1 MSEETTD
8 VDEVAAAAAM
18 EDIAIEESMSRDYI
32 DYSMSVIVGRAL
44 PDVRDGLKPVHRRCL
59 YAMHMLNNTWN
70 SKHLKSARIVG
81 DVIGKYH
88 PHGDSA
94 VYETIVR
101 MAQPFSLRV
110 PLVDGHG
117 NFGSIDGDGAAAMR
131 YTEVRMQRVTE
142 ELLGD
147 LEKDTVDMAPNFD
160 ETLEEPTVLPAKLP
174 NLLLNGSSG
183 IAVGMATNI
192 PPHNLGELCD
202 GIDYYVQH
210 REDCTIDDLMQ
221 FVKGPDFPTGAQIC
235 GRNGINAMYRL
246 GRGQLT
252 VRGKAEVRREKNGRE
267 SIVITEIPYGVNK
280 REMIEHM
287 AQLVKDKVITGISD
301 IRDLSGGH
309 TKDAKGNVK
318 KDAKNDEVRIEI
330 DLKRDAVGEIVLNFL
345 YKHTQLQ
352 TTFGAIML
360 AIDGGRPK
368 ILNLKDFFRC
378 YVDHRFDVITRRT
391 RFELRKAQARKH
403 IVEGLL
409 LAIDNLDEVV
419 SIIRSSKTRDEAKA
433 RLQERFAFTDLQVN
447 AILEMRLYQLVG
459 LERDKL
465 AEELQ
470 KLLETIAELESILAD
485 PEKVYAI
492 IRADLADIKAR
503 YCAKEDSR
511 RRTELVA
518 DENEVSMKDLVPD
531 APCVIT
537 LSNRGY
543 VKRVPLT
550 EYREQKRGGHGVR
563 GAQVKEEDFIR
574 LVFVAQTHDSL
585 MFFTNTGR
593 LFLKD
598 AYQIPEAPRTSF
610 GRPLINLLNLQDGE
624 QVLELLPIRSFEG
637 DVDVFFATVKGT
649 VKKTL
654 LGEFKNVN
662 KAGIRAINIDEGD
675 ALEDVRLVKPDDDVI
690 MLTKNGRAM
699 RFASSDVRRMGRT
712 ATGVRGIRLLDGD
725 RVVSLDAVDD
735 SKTLFIATANGYG
748 KRCEFKDFTRHGRG
762 GQGMIGI
769 KGADR
774 NGAVVAAHAVSD
786 DESVISITSDQQMVR
801 SAVSDFSVQ
810 GRMAQGVK
818 LVRLSEGATLV
829 SVSVCEGEEEEAG
842 ADAPA
847 AEGAPAEAPAS
858 VPPADAE
865 AGTPGAGAPA
875 VEGGEGSP
883 GPEAEA

>member
-1 MSEETTD
+1 MAEEEIQNLESVAGTLED
-8 VDEVAAAAAM
+8 VNIEDE
-18 EDIAIEESMSRDYI
+18 MSRDYI

-59 YAMHMLNNTWN
+59 YSMHKLGIPF
-70 SKHLKSARIVG
+70 SAKHVKSARVVG

-117 NFGSIDGDGAAAMR
+117 NFGSIDGDKAAAMR
-131 YTEVRMQRVTE
+131 YTEVRMQKVTE
-142 ELLGD
+142 EMLGD
-147 LEKDTVDMAPNFD
+147 LEKDTVDMVPNFD
-160 ETLEEPTVLPAKLP
+160 ETLEEPSVLPAKLP

-202 GIDYYVQH
+202 GITYYVDH
-210 REDCTIDDLMQ
+210 RDDCTVDDLMQ

-235 GRNGINAMYRL
+235 GFNGIANMYKN
-246 GRGQLT
+246 GRGQLR
-252 VRGKAEVRREKNGRE
+252 VRGKAEVEVQKNGRE
-267 SIVITEIPYGVNK
+267 RIVITEIPYAVNK
-280 REMIEHM
+280 REMLVHM
-287 AQLVKDKVITGISD
+287 AELVKDKVLEGISD
-301 IRDLSGGH
+301 IRDES
-309 TKDAKGNVK
+309 KD
-318 KDAKNDEVRIEI
+318 DVRIIVE
-330 DLKRDAVGEIVLNFL
+330 LKRDAIGEIVLNHL
-345 YKHTQLQ
+345 YKHTELQ

-391 RFELRKAQARKH
+391 RFELKKAQARRH
-403 IVEGLL
+403 ILDGLL
-409 LAIDNLDEVV
+409 LAIANLDDVV
-419 SIIRSSKTRDEAKA
+419 SIIRSSVNREEARS
-433 RLQERFAFTDLQVN
+433 RLQEKYGFSDLQVN
-447 AILEMRLYQLVG
+447 AILEMRLYQLTG

-465 AEELQ
+465 EAEMAELL
-470 KLLETIAELESILAD
+470 KTIAELEAILAD
-485 PEKVYAI
+485 PERIYSI
-492 IRADLADIKAR
+492 IKDDLAMLREKFASKAD
-503 YCAKEDSR
+503 AQ
-511 RRTELVA
+511 RRTEIVA
-518 DENEVSMKDLVPD
+518 DENEVSLKDLVPD

-543 VKRVPLT
+543 IKRVPLT
-550 EYREQKRGGHGVR
+550 EYREQRRGGHGVK

-593 LFLKD
+593 LFVKD
-598 AYQIPEAPRTSF
+598 AYQIQEAPRTSF
-610 GRPLINLLNLQDGE
+610 GRPLINLLNLQEGE

-637 DVDVFFATVKGT
+637 DVDVFFATRNGT

-654 LGEFKNVN
+654 LGDFKNVN
-662 KAGIRAINIDEGD
+662 KSGIRAINIDEGD
-675 ALEDVRLVKPDDDVI
+675 ELVEVRLVKPNDDVI
-690 MLTKNGRAM
+690 MLTKDGRAM
-699 RFASSDVRRMGRT
+699 RFAASDVRRMGRT
-712 ATGVRGIRLLDGD
+712 ATGVRGIRLREGD
-725 RVVSLDAVDD
+725 HVVSLDAVNDE
-735 SKTLFIATANGYG
+735 KTLFIATANGYG
-748 KRCEFKDFTRHGRG
+748 KRCEFADFTRHQRG

-786 DESVISITSDQQMVR
+786 DENVISITSDQQMVR

-829 SVSVCEGEEEEAG
+829 SVSVCEGEETEEAQ
-842 ADAPA
+842 
-847 AEGAPAEAPAS
+847 
-858 VPPADAE
+858 
-865 AGTPGAGAPA
+865 
-875 VEGGEGSP
+875 
-883 GPEAEA
+883 

>member
-1 MSEETTD
+1 MSEENENREDTAVSED
-8 VDEVAAAAAM
+8 VAAAAAL
-18 EDIAIEESMSRDYI
+18 EDINIEESMSRDYI

-44 PDVRDGLKPVHRRCL
+44 PDARDGMKPVHRRCL
-59 YAMHMLNNTWN
+59 FAMHELGTTY
-70 SKHLKSARIVG
+70 SVKHVKSARVVG
-81 DVIGKYH
+81 EVIGKYH
-88 PHGDSA
+88 PHGDSS
-94 VYETIVR
+94 VYDTIVR

-131 YTEVRMQRVTE
+131 YTEVRMQKVAD

-147 LEKDTVDMAPNFD
+147 LEKDTVDMMPNFD
-160 ETLEEPTVLPAKLP
+160 ETLQEPTVLPAKLP
-174 NLLLNGSSG
+174 NLFLNGSSG

-202 GIDYYVQH
+202 GLDYYVQH
-210 REDCTIDDLMQ
+210 RDTCTVEELMQ

-235 GRNGINAMYRL
+235 GYNGIAAMYKL
-246 GRGQLT
+246 GRGQLC
-252 VRGKAEVRREKNGRE
+252 VRGKAEVVEEKGGR
-267 SIVITEIPYGVNK
+267 SKIIIHEIPYGVNK

-287 AQLVKDKVITGISD
+287 AALVKDKVIEGVSD

-309 TKDAKGNVK
+309 TKDSKGKVK
-318 KDAKNDEVRIEI
+318 KDTKKDEICIVV
-330 DLKRDAVGEIVLNFL
+330 DLKRDAVGEIVLNHL

-360 AIDGGRPK
+360 AIVGGRPK
-368 ILNLKDFFRC
+368 ILNLKEYFAC

-391 RFELRKAQARKH
+391 RFELKKAQARKH
-403 IVEGLL
+403 IVDGLL

-419 SIIRSSKTRDEAKA
+419 SIIRSSKTREEAKT
-433 RLQERFAFTDLQVN
+433 RLQERFGFTDLQVN

-459 LERDKL
+459 LAREAL
-465 AEELQ
+465 QEELAR
-470 KLLETIAELESILAD
+470 LVATIAELEAILAD

-492 IRADLADIKAR
+492 IRDDLAELKAK
-503 YCAKEDSR
+503 YCTKEDSK
-511 RRTELVA
+511 RRTEIVA
-518 DENEVSMKDLVPD
+518 DENEVSMKDLIPD

-610 GRPLINLLNLQDGE
+610 GRPLINLLNLQEGE
-624 QVLELLPIRSFEG
+624 QVLNLLPIRSFEG
-637 DVDVFFATVKGT
+637 DIDVFFATVNGT

-654 LGEFKNVN
+654 LGDFKNVN
-662 KAGIRAINIDEGD
+662 KAGIRAINIEEGD
-675 ALEDVRLVKPDDDVI
+675 SLVDVRLVKPDDDVI

-699 RFASSDVRRMGRT
+699 RFAATDVRRMGRT
-712 ATGVRGIRLLDGD
+712 ATGVRGVRLLDGD

-735 SKTLFIATANGYG
+735 AKTLFIATANGYG

-829 SVSVCEGEEEEAG
+829 SVSVCEGEEEAEK
-842 ADAPA
+842 APVSDGVDQPA
-847 AEGAPAEAPAS
+847 APAEGVAEPSAENTEAPAPS
-858 VPPADAE
+858 EGDAE
-865 AGTPGAGAPA
+865 PK
-875 VEGGEGSP
+875 E
-883 GPEAEA
+883 

>member
-1 MSEETTD
+1 MAEEEVQNLESIAGTLED
-8 VDEVAAAAAM
+8 VNIEDE
-18 EDIAIEESMSRDYI
+18 MSRDYI

-59 YAMHMLNNTWN
+59 YSMHKLGIPF
-70 SKHLKSARIVG
+70 SAKHVKSARVVG

-117 NFGSIDGDGAAAMR
+117 NFGSIDGDKAAAMR
-131 YTEVRMQRVTE
+131 YTEVRMQKVTE
-142 ELLGD
+142 EMLGD
-147 LEKDTVDMAPNFD
+147 LEKDTVDMVPNFD
-160 ETLEEPTVLPAKLP
+160 ETLEEPSVLPAKLP

-202 GIDYYVQH
+202 GITYYVDH
-210 REDCTIDDLMQ
+210 REDCTVEDLMR

-235 GRNGINAMYRL
+235 GFNGIANMYKN
-246 GRGQLT
+246 GRGQLR
-252 VRGKAEVRREKNGRE
+252 VRGKAEVEVQKNGRE
-267 SIVITEIPYGVNK
+267 RIVITEIPYAVNK
-280 REMIEHM
+280 REMLVHM
-287 AQLVKDKVITGISD
+287 AELVKDKVLEGISD
-301 IRDLSGGH
+301 IRDES
-309 TKDAKGNVK
+309 KD
-318 KDAKNDEVRIEI
+318 DVRIIVE
-330 DLKRDAVGEIVLNFL
+330 LKRDAIGEIVLNHL
-345 YKHTQLQ
+345 YKHTELQ

-391 RFELRKAQARKH
+391 RFELKKAQARRH
-403 IVEGLL
+403 ILEGLL
-409 LAIDNLDEVV
+409 LAIANLDDVV
-419 SIIRSSKTRDEAKA
+419 SIIRSSANREDARS
-433 RLQERFAFTDLQVN
+433 RLQEKYGFSDLQVN
-447 AILEMRLYQLVG
+447 AILEMRLYQLTG

-465 AEELQ
+465 EAEM
-470 KLLETIAELESILAD
+470 AELLKTISELEAILAD
-485 PEKVYAI
+485 PEKIYAI
-492 IRADLADIKAR
+492 IKGDLAMLREKFASKTDAQ
-503 YCAKEDSR
+503 
-511 RRTELVA
+511 RRTEIVA
-518 DENEVSMKDLVPD
+518 DENEVSLKDLVPD

-543 VKRVPLT
+543 IKRVPLT
-550 EYREQKRGGHGVR
+550 EYREQRRGGHGVK

-593 LFLKD
+593 LFVKD
-598 AYQIPEAPRTSF
+598 AYQIQEAPRTSF

-637 DVDVFFATVKGT
+637 DIDVFFATRNGT

-654 LGEFKNVN
+654 LGDFKNVN
-662 KAGIRAINIDEGD
+662 KSGIRAINIDEGD
-675 ALEDVRLVKPDDDVI
+675 ELVEVRLVKPNDDVI
-690 MLTKNGRAM
+690 MLTKDGRAM
-699 RFASSDVRRMGRT
+699 RFAASDVRRMGRT
-712 ATGVRGIRLLDGD
+712 ATGVRGIRLREGD
-725 RVVSLDAVDD
+725 HVVSLDAVNDE
-735 SKTLFIATANGYG
+735 KTLFIATANGYG
-748 KRCEFKDFTRHGRG
+748 KRCEFADFTRHQRG

-801 SAVSDFSVQ
+801 SAVSEFRVQ
-810 GRMAQGVK
+810 SRAAQGVK
-818 LVRLSEGATLV
+818 LVRLSDGATLV
-829 SVSVCEGEEEEAG
+829 SVSVCEGEATEEAQ
-842 ADAPA
+842 
-847 AEGAPAEAPAS
+847 
-858 VPPADAE
+858 
-865 AGTPGAGAPA
+865 
-875 VEGGEGSP
+875 
-883 GPEAEA
+883 

>member
-1 MSEETTD
+1 MSED
-8 VDEVAAAAAM
+8 VNEATQEPVNAGFL
-18 EDIAIEESMSRDYI
+18 EDVNIEEEMSRDYI

-59 YAMHMLNNTWN
+59 YAMHELRNTWN
-70 SKHLKSARIVG
+70 SKHVKSARVVG
-81 DVIGKYH
+81 EVIGKYH
-88 PHGDSA
+88 PHGDSS
-94 VYETIVR
+94 VYDTIVR

-147 LEKDTVDMAPNFD
+147 LEKDTVDMVPNYD

-210 REDCTIDDLMQ
+210 REECTIDELMQ
-221 FVKGPDFPTGAQIC
+221 FVKGPDFPTGAQVC
-235 GRNGINAMYRL
+235 GYNGINAMYKL
-246 GRGQLT
+246 GRGQMT
-252 VRGKAEVRREKNGRE
+252 VRGKADVVVEKNGRE
-267 SIVITEIPYGVNK
+267 RIIITEIPYTVNK
-280 REMIEHM
+280 TEMIKHM
-287 AQLVKDKVITGISD
+287 ANLVKDKVIAGISD
-301 IRDLSGGH
+301 IRDES
-309 TKDAKGNVK
+309 KDDIRIVV
-318 KDAKNDEVRIEI
+318 EV
-330 DLKRDAVGEIVLNFL
+330 KRDAMAEVVLNHL

-360 AIDGGRPK
+360 AIVGGRPK
-368 ILNLKDFFRC
+368 ILNLKEFFKC

-391 RFELRKAQARKH
+391 RYELRKAEARKH
-403 IVEGLL
+403 IIDGLL

-419 SIIRSSKTRDEAKA
+419 AIIRGSKTRDEAKVK
-433 RLQERFAFTDLQVN
+433 LQERFAFTDSQVN
-447 AILEMRLYQLVG
+447 AILEMRLYQLTG
-459 LERDKL
+459 LERDRL
-465 AEELQ
+465 TDELN
-470 KLLETIAELESILAD
+470 KLLAAIAEFRAILAD

-492 IRADLADIKAR
+492 IREDLADLKSR
-503 YCAKEDSR
+503 YCSKENAA
-511 RRTELVA
+511 RRTEIVA
-518 DENEVSMKDLVPD
+518 DVNEVSIKDLIPD
-531 APCVIT
+531 EPCVIT

-543 VKRVPLT
+543 IKRVALT

-574 LVFVAQTHDSL
+574 LVFVAETHDSL

-593 LFLKD
+593 LFLKG
-598 AYQIPEAPRTSF
+598 AYEIPEAQKTSF
-610 GRPLINLLNLQDGE
+610 GRPLINLLNLQEGE
-624 QVLELLPIRSFEG
+624 QVLQLLPIRSFDG
-637 DVDVFFATVKGT
+637 DVDVFFATKNGT

-654 LGEFKNVN
+654 LADFQNVN
-662 KAGIRAINIDEGD
+662 KSGIRAINIDEGD
-675 ALEDVRLVKPDDDVI
+675 ELQDVRLVKPDDDVI

-699 RFASSDVRRMGRT
+699 RFAATDVRRMGRT

-725 RVVSLDAVDD
+725 RVVSFDVVDD

-786 DESVISITSDQQMVR
+786 DESVISISSDQQMVR
-801 SAVSDFSVQ
+801 SPVAQFSVQ

-818 LVRLSEGATLV
+818 LVRLSEGAQLV
-829 SVSVCEGEEEEAG
+829 SVSVCEGAEEG
-842 ADAPA
+842 NVA
-847 AEGAPAEAPAS
+847 AEAAPETEAAPEAPQQ
-858 VPPADAE
+858 
-865 AGTPGAGAPA
+865 
-875 VEGGEGSP
+875 
-883 GPEAEA
+883 

>member
-1 MSEETTD
+1 MAEEEIQNLESVAGTLED
-8 VDEVAAAAAM
+8 VNIEDE
-18 EDIAIEESMSRDYI
+18 MSRDYI

-59 YAMHMLNNTWN
+59 YSMHKLGIPF
-70 SKHLKSARIVG
+70 SAKHVKSARVVG

-117 NFGSIDGDGAAAMR
+117 NFGSIDGDKAAAMR
-131 YTEVRMQRVTE
+131 YTEVRMQKVTE
-142 ELLGD
+142 EMLGD
-147 LEKDTVDMAPNFD
+147 LEKDTVDMVPNFD
-160 ETLEEPTVLPAKLP
+160 ETLEEPSVLPAKLP

-202 GIDYYVQH
+202 GITYYVDH
-210 REDCTIDDLMQ
+210 RDDCTVDDLMQ

-235 GRNGINAMYRL
+235 GFNGIANMYKN
-246 GRGQLT
+246 GRGQLR
-252 VRGKAEVRREKNGRE
+252 VRGKAEVEVQKNGRE
-267 SIVITEIPYGVNK
+267 RIVITEIPYAVNK
-280 REMIEHM
+280 REMLVHM
-287 AQLVKDKVITGISD
+287 AELVKDKVLEGISD
-301 IRDLSGGH
+301 IRDES
-309 TKDAKGNVK
+309 KD
-318 KDAKNDEVRIEI
+318 DVRIIVE
-330 DLKRDAVGEIVLNFL
+330 LKRDAIGEIVLNHL
-345 YKHTQLQ
+345 YKHTELQ

-391 RFELRKAQARKH
+391 RFELKKAQARRH
-403 IVEGLL
+403 ILDGLL
-409 LAIDNLDEVV
+409 LAIANLDDVV
-419 SIIRSSKTRDEAKA
+419 SIIRSSVNREEARS
-433 RLQERFAFTDLQVN
+433 RLQEKYGFSDLQVN
-447 AILEMRLYQLVG
+447 AILEMRLYQLTG

-465 AEELQ
+465 EAEMAELL
-470 KLLETIAELESILAD
+470 KTIAELEAILAD
-485 PEKVYAI
+485 PERIYAI
-492 IRADLADIKAR
+492 IKDDLAMLREKFASKAD
-503 YCAKEDSR
+503 AQ
-511 RRTELVA
+511 RRTEIVA
-518 DENEVSMKDLVPD
+518 DENEVSLKDLVPD

-543 VKRVPLT
+543 IKRVPLT
-550 EYREQKRGGHGVR
+550 EYREQRRGGHGVK

-593 LFLKD
+593 LFVKD
-598 AYQIPEAPRTSF
+598 AYQIQEAPRTSF
-610 GRPLINLLNLQDGE
+610 GRPLINLLNLQEGE

-637 DVDVFFATVKGT
+637 DVDVFFATRNGT

-654 LGEFKNVN
+654 LGDFKNVN
-662 KAGIRAINIDEGD
+662 KSGIRAINIDEGD
-675 ALEDVRLVKPDDDVI
+675 ELVEVRLVKPNDDVI
-690 MLTKNGRAM
+690 MLTKDGRAM
-699 RFASSDVRRMGRT
+699 RFAASDVRRMGRT
-712 ATGVRGIRLLDGD
+712 ATGVRGIRLREGD
-725 RVVSLDAVDD
+725 HVVSLDAVNDE
-735 SKTLFIATANGYG
+735 KTLFIATANGYG
-748 KRCEFKDFTRHGRG
+748 KRCEFADFTRHQRG

-786 DESVISITSDQQMVR
+786 DENVISITSDQQMVR

-829 SVSVCEGEEEEAG
+829 SVSVCEGEETEEAQ
-842 ADAPA
+842 
-847 AEGAPAEAPAS
+847 
-858 VPPADAE
+858 
-865 AGTPGAGAPA
+865 
-875 VEGGEGSP
+875 
-883 GPEAEA
+883 

>member
-1 MSEETTD
+1 MSEEEVQDIVPAAGALED
-8 VDEVAAAAAM
+8 VNIEDE
-18 EDIAIEESMSRDYI
+18 MSRDYI

-59 YAMHMLNNTWN
+59 YSMHKLGIPF
-70 SKHLKSARIVG
+70 SAKHVKSARVVG

-117 NFGSIDGDGAAAMR
+117 NFGSIDGDKAAAMR
-131 YTEVRMQRVTE
+131 YTEVRMQKVTE
-142 ELLGD
+142 EMLGD
-147 LEKDTVDMAPNFD
+147 LEKDTVDMVPNFD
-160 ETLEEPTVLPAKLP
+160 ETLEEPSVLPAKLP

-202 GIDYYVQH
+202 GISYYVDH
-210 REDCTIDDLMQ
+210 REDCTVEDLMQ

-235 GRNGINAMYRL
+235 GFNGIANMYKN
-246 GRGQLT
+246 GRGQLR
-252 VRGKAEVRREKNGRE
+252 VRGKAEIEVQKNGRE
-267 SIVITEIPYGVNK
+267 RIVITEIPYAVNK
-280 REMIEHM
+280 REMLVHM
-287 AQLVKDKVITGISD
+287 AELVKDKVLEGISD
-301 IRDLSGGH
+301 IRDES
-309 TKDAKGNVK
+309 KD
-318 KDAKNDEVRIEI
+318 DVRIIVE
-330 DLKRDAVGEIVLNFL
+330 LKRDAVGEIVLNHL
-345 YKHTQLQ
+345 YKHTELQ

-391 RFELRKAQARKH
+391 RFELNKAMARRH
-403 IVEGLL
+403 ILEGLL
-409 LAIDNLDEVV
+409 LAIANLDDVV
-419 SIIRSSKTRDEAKA
+419 AIIRSSANREEART
-433 RLQERFAFTDLQVN
+433 RLQEKYAFSDLQVN
-447 AILEMRLYQLVG
+447 AILEMRLYQLTG

-465 AEELQ
+465 EAEMAD
-470 KLLETIAELESILAD
+470 LLKTIAELEAILAD
-485 PEKVYAI
+485 PARIYAI
-492 IRADLADIKAR
+492 IKADLAMLKDKFASKAD
-503 YCAKEDSR
+503 AQ
-511 RRTELVA
+511 RRTEIVA
-518 DENEVSMKDLVPD
+518 DENEVSLKDLVPD

-543 VKRVPLT
+543 IKRVPLT
-550 EYREQKRGGHGVR
+550 EYREQRRGGVGVR

-593 LFLKD
+593 LFVKD

-610 GRPLINLLNLQDGE
+610 GRPLINLLNLQEGE
-624 QVLELLPIRSFEG
+624 QVLQLLPIRSFEG
-637 DVDVFFATVKGT
+637 DVDVFFATKNGT

-662 KAGIRAINIDEGD
+662 KAGIRAINIDDGD
-675 ALEDVRLVKPDDDVI
+675 ELVEVRLVKPDDDVI
-690 MLTKNGRAM
+690 MLTKDGRAM
-699 RFASSDVRRMGRT
+699 RFAATDVRRMGRT
-712 ATGVRGIRLLDGD
+712 ATGVRGVRLREGD
-725 RVVSLDAVDD
+725 HVVSLDAVDEE
-735 SKTLFIATANGYG
+735 KTLFIATANGYG
-748 KRCEFKDFTRHGRG
+748 KRCEFKDFTRHMRG

-786 DESVISITSDQQMVR
+786 DENVISITSDQQMVR

-818 LVRLSEGATLV
+818 LVRLSDGATLV
-829 SVSVCEGEEEEAG
+829 SVSVCEGASEE
-842 ADAPA
+842 P
-847 AEGAPAEAPAS
+847 PAS
-858 VPPADAE
+858 
-865 AGTPGAGAPA
+865 
-875 VEGGEGSP
+875 GEEP
-883 GPEAEA
+883 TEVQ

>member
-1 MSEETTD
+1 MSEEQAENVENPVETT
-8 VDEVAAAAAM
+8 AAAAL
-18 EDIAIEESMSRDYI
+18 EDINIEDSMSRDYI

-59 YAMHMLNNTWN
+59 YAMYKLNNTWN

-192 PPHNLGELCD
+192 PPHNLDELCD

-252 VRGKAEVRREKNGRE
+252 VRGKAEVESKENGRE
-267 SIVITEIPYGVNK
+267 RIIITEIPYGVNK
-280 REMIEHM
+280 AEMIKHM
-287 AQLVKDKVITGISD
+287 AELVKDKVIAGISD
-301 IRDLSGGH
+301 IRDES
-309 TKDAKGNVK
+309 KAD
-318 KDAKNDEVRIEI
+318 VRIVV
-330 DLKRDAVGEIVLNFL
+330 DVKRDAMGEVVLNYL

-368 ILNLKDFFRC
+368 ILNLKEFFRC

-391 RFELRKAQARKH
+391 RFELRKAEARKH
-403 IVEGLL
+403 IVDGLL

-419 SIIRSSKTRDEAKA
+419 SIIRSSKTRDEAKS
-433 RLQERFAFTDLQVN
+433 RLQERFGFTDLQVN

-465 AEELQ
+465 AEELA
-470 KLLETIAELESILAD
+470 KLLATIAELQAILAD

-503 YCAKEDSR
+503 YCAKDDAK

-543 VKRVPLT
+543 IKRVPLT

-610 GRPLINLLNLQDGE
+610 GRPLINLLNLQEGE

-637 DVDVFFATVKGT
+637 DVDVFFATVNGT

-662 KAGIRAINIDEGD
+662 KSGIRAINIDEGD
-675 ALEDVRLVKPDDDVI
+675 SLEDVRLVKPDDDVI

-699 RFASSDVRRMGRT
+699 RFAASDVRRMGRT

-735 SKTLFIATANGYG
+735 TKTLFIATANGYG

-829 SVSVCEGEEEEAG
+829 SVSVCEGED
-842 ADAPA
+842 ADSDDA
-847 AEGAPAEAPAS
+847 APAEGD
-858 VPPADAE
+858 VPQPDGSAE
-865 AGTPGAGAPA
+865 AQAPQA
-875 VEGGEGSP
+875 
-883 GPEAEA
+883 

>member
-1 MSEETTD
+1 MSEETKDTSGTD
-8 VDEVAAAAAM
+8 EIKVAGTASAAAL
-18 EDIAIEESMSRDYI
+18 EDINIEDSMARDYI
-32 DYSMSVIVGRAL
+32 DYSMSVIIGRAL

-59 YAMHMLNNTWN
+59 FAMYKAGNTWN

-101 MAQPFSLRV
+101 MAQPFSLRA

-117 NFGSIDGDGAAAMR
+117 NFGSIDGDSAAAMR
-131 YTEVRMQRVTE
+131 YTEVRMERITE
-142 ELLGD
+142 EMLGD

-210 REDCTIDDLMQ
+210 RDDCTVDDLMQ

-235 GRNGINAMYRL
+235 GYNGIAAMYKL

-252 VRGKAEVRREKNGRE
+252 VRGKARVVEDKGGR
-267 SIVITEIPYGVNK
+267 SQIIISEIPYGVNK
-280 REMIEHM
+280 AEMIKHM
-287 AQLVKDKVITGISD
+287 ADLVKDKVIEGVSN

-309 TKDAKGNVK
+309 TKDSKGNVRK
-318 KDAKNDEVRIEI
+318 GAKEDEICIVV
-330 DLKRDAVGEIVLNFL
+330 DLKRDAVGEIVLNHL

-368 ILNLKDFFRC
+368 LLNLKDFFRC
-378 YVDHRFDVITRRT
+378 YVSHRFDVITRRT
-391 RFELRKAQARKH
+391 RFELKKAQARKH
-403 IVEGLL
+403 IVDGLL
-409 LAIDNLDEVV
+409 IAIDNLDEVV
-419 SIIRSSKTRDEAKA
+419 HIIRSSKTRDEAKS
-433 RLQERFAFTDLQVN
+433 RLVERFGFTDPQVN

-465 AEELQ
+465 AEELA
-470 KLLETIAELESILAD
+470 KLVAAIAEFEAILAD
-485 PEKVYAI
+485 PERVYAI
-492 IRADLADIKAR
+492 IRADLADIRDRYAAR
-503 YCAKEDSR
+503 PDAA
-511 RRTELVA
+511 RRTEIVA
-518 DENEVSMKDLVPD
+518 DENEVSMKDLIPD

-543 VKRVPLT
+543 IKRVPLT
-550 EYREQKRGGHGVR
+550 EYREQKRGGHGVK

-610 GRPLINLLNLQDGE
+610 GRPLINLLNLQNGE

-662 KAGIRAINIDEGD
+662 SAGIRAINIDEDD

-699 RFASSDVRRMGRT
+699 RFAASDVRRMGRT
-712 ATGVRGIRLLDGD
+712 ATGVRGIRLIGDD

-735 SKTLFIATANGYG
+735 TKTLFIATANGYG

-829 SVSVCEGEEEEAG
+829 SVSVCASEGDDDDGDNGSAEG
-842 ADAPA
+842 SGSGS
-847 AEGAPAEAPAS
+847 AEGAGSGSGNAEDVAS
-858 VPPADAE
+858 GNAE
-865 AGTPGAGAPA
+865 D
-875 VEGGEGSP
+875 GGM
-883 GPEAEA
+883 A

>member
-1 MSEETTD
+1 MS
-8 VDEVAAAAAM
+8 DEIKDTGVAAAEADSAARLA
-18 EDIAIEESMSRDYI
+18 DVTIEESMSRDYI

-44 PDVRDGLKPVHRRCL
+44 PDARDGLKPVHRRCL
-59 YAMHMLNNTWN
+59 YAMHKIGNRWNT
-70 SKHLKSARIVG
+70 KHLKSARIVG

-101 MAQPFSLRV
+101 MTQPFSLRV

-131 YTEVRMQRVTE
+131 YTEVRMQKITE

-147 LEKDTVDMAPNFD
+147 LDKDTVDMAPNFD

-235 GRNGINAMYRL
+235 GINGINAMYRQ

-252 VRGKAEVRREKNGRE
+252 VRGVAEIEKSSNGRE
-267 SIVITEIPYGVNK
+267 RIVITEIPYCVNK
-280 REMIEHM
+280 AEMLKHM
-287 AQLVKDKVITGISD
+287 VELVKEKVIVGISD
-301 IRDLSGGH
+301 IRDES
-309 TKDAKGNVK
+309 KDDIRVI
-318 KDAKNDEVRIEI
+318 IEI
-330 DLKRDAVGEIVLNFL
+330 KRDAIAEVVLNHL

-391 RFELRKAQARKH
+391 RFELKKAEARKH
-403 IVEGLL
+403 ILDGLL

-419 SIIRSSKTRDEAKA
+419 SIIRSSATRNEARD
-433 RLQERFAFTDLQVN
+433 RLVERFGFSDLQVN

-465 AEELQ
+465 AAELE
-470 KLLETIAELESILAD
+470 KILATIAELKAILSD

-492 IRADLADIKAR
+492 IREDLSEIKNT
-503 YCAKEDSR
+503 YCMKEEAQ
-511 RRTELVA
+511 RRTQLVP
-518 DENEVSMKDLVPD
+518 DENEVSVKDLIPD

-543 VKRVPLT
+543 IKRVPLT
-550 EYREQKRGGHGVR
+550 EYREQKRGGHGVK

-610 GRPLINLLNLQDGE
+610 GRPLINLLNLQEGE
-624 QVLELLPIRSFEG
+624 QVLNLLPIRSFEG

-654 LGEFKNVN
+654 LGDFKNVN
-662 KAGIRAINIDEGD
+662 KAGIRAINIEEGD
-675 ALEDVRLVKPDDDVI
+675 ELKDVRLVKPDDDVI
-690 MLTKNGRAM
+690 MLTRNGRAM
-699 RFASSDVRRMGRT
+699 RFAATDVRRMGRT
-712 ATGVRGIRLLDGD
+712 ATGVRGVRLLEGD
-725 RVVSLDAVDD
+725 CVVSLDAVDD
-735 SKTLFIATANGYG
+735 SKTLFIATENGYG

-818 LVRLSEGATLV
+818 LVRLSDGAMLV
-829 SVSVCEGEEEEAG
+829 SVSVCDAEESG
-842 ADAPA
+842 DDAPQNGA
-847 AEGAPAEAPAS
+847 AEGTPEAP
-858 VPPADAE
+858 VADAE
-865 AGTPGAGAPA
+865 SL
-875 VEGGEGSP
+875 EGNN
-883 GPEAEA
+883 

>member
-1 MSEETTD
+1 MSEEQAENVENPVETT
-8 VDEVAAAAAM
+8 AAAAL
-18 EDIAIEESMSRDYI
+18 EDINIEDSMSRDYI

-59 YAMHMLNNTWN
+59 YAMYKLNNTWN

-94 VYETIVR
+94 VYATIVR

-160 ETLEEPTVLPAKLP
+160 ETLEEPTVLPAKIP

-252 VRGKAEVRREKNGRE
+252 VRGKAEVESKENGRE
-267 SIVITEIPYGVNK
+267 RIIITEIPYGVNK
-280 REMIEHM
+280 AEMIKHM
-287 AQLVKDKVITGISD
+287 AELVKDKVIAGISD
-301 IRDLSGGH
+301 IRDES
-309 TKDAKGNVK
+309 KAD
-318 KDAKNDEVRIEI
+318 VRIVV
-330 DLKRDAVGEIVLNFL
+330 DVKRDAMGEVVLNYL

-391 RFELRKAQARKH
+391 RFELRKAEARKH
-403 IVEGLL
+403 IVDGLL

-419 SIIRSSKTRDEAKA
+419 SIIRSSKTRDEAKS
-433 RLQERFAFTDLQVN
+433 RLQERFGFTDLQVN

-465 AEELQ
+465 AEELA
-470 KLLETIAELESILAD
+470 KLLATIAELQAILAD

-503 YCAKEDSR
+503 YCAKDDAK

-543 VKRVPLT
+543 IKRVPLT

-610 GRPLINLLNLQDGE
+610 GRPLINLLNLQEGE

-637 DVDVFFATVKGT
+637 DVDVFFATVNGT

-662 KAGIRAINIDEGD
+662 KSGIRAINIDEGD
-675 ALEDVRLVKPDDDVI
+675 SLEDVRLVKPDDDVI

-699 RFASSDVRRMGRT
+699 RFAASDVRRMGRT

-735 SKTLFIATANGYG
+735 TKTLFIATANGYG

-829 SVSVCEGEEEEAG
+829 SVSVCEGED
-842 ADAPA
+842 ADSDDA
-847 AEGAPAEAPAS
+847 APAEGD
-858 VPPADAE
+858 VPQPDGSAE
-865 AGTPGAGAPA
+865 AQAPQA
-875 VEGGEGSP
+875 
-883 GPEAEA
+883 

>member
-1 MSEETTD
+1 MSED
-8 VDEVAAAAAM
+8 VNEATEEPVNAGFL
-18 EDIAIEESMSRDYI
+18 EDVNIEEEMSRDYI

-59 YAMHMLNNTWN
+59 YAMHELRNTWN
-70 SKHLKSARIVG
+70 SKHVKSARVVG
-81 DVIGKYH
+81 EVIGKYH
-88 PHGDSA
+88 PHGDSS
-94 VYETIVR
+94 VYDTIVR

-147 LEKDTVDMAPNFD
+147 LEKDTVDMVPNYD

-210 REDCTIDDLMQ
+210 REECTIDELMQ
-221 FVKGPDFPTGAQIC
+221 FVKGPDFPTGAQVC
-235 GRNGINAMYRL
+235 GYNGINAMYKL
-246 GRGQLT
+246 GRGQMT
-252 VRGKAEVRREKNGRE
+252 VRGKADVVVEKNGRE
-267 SIVITEIPYGVNK
+267 RIIITEIPYTVNK
-280 REMIEHM
+280 TEMIKHM
-287 AQLVKDKVITGISD
+287 ANLVKDKVIAGISD
-301 IRDLSGGH
+301 IRDES
-309 TKDAKGNVK
+309 KDDIRIVV
-318 KDAKNDEVRIEI
+318 EV
-330 DLKRDAVGEIVLNFL
+330 KRDAMAEVVLNHL

-360 AIDGGRPK
+360 AIVGGRPK
-368 ILNLKDFFRC
+368 ILNLKEFFKC

-391 RFELRKAQARKH
+391 RYELRKAEARKH
-403 IVEGLL
+403 IIDGLL

-419 SIIRSSKTRDEAKA
+419 AIIRGSKTRDEAKVK
-433 RLQERFAFTDLQVN
+433 LQERFAFTEPQVN
-447 AILEMRLYQLVG
+447 AILEMRLYQLTG
-459 LERDKL
+459 LERDRL
-465 AEELQ
+465 TDELN
-470 KLLETIAELESILAD
+470 KLLAAIAEFRAILAD

-492 IRADLADIKAR
+492 IREDLADLKSR
-503 YCAKEDSR
+503 YCSKENAA
-511 RRTELVA
+511 RRTEIVA
-518 DENEVSMKDLVPD
+518 DVNEVSIKDLIPD
-531 APCVIT
+531 EPCVIT

-543 VKRVPLT
+543 IKRVALT

-574 LVFVAQTHDSL
+574 LVFVAETHDSL

-593 LFLKD
+593 LFLKG
-598 AYQIPEAPRTSF
+598 AYEIPEAQKTSF
-610 GRPLINLLNLQDGE
+610 GRPLINLLNLQEGE
-624 QVLELLPIRSFEG
+624 QVLQLLPIRSFDG
-637 DVDVFFATVKGT
+637 DIDVFFATKNGT

-654 LGEFKNVN
+654 LADFQNVN
-662 KAGIRAINIDEGD
+662 KSGIRAINIDEGD
-675 ALEDVRLVKPDDDVI
+675 ELQDVRLVKPDDDVI

-699 RFASSDVRRMGRT
+699 RFAATDVRRMGRT
-712 ATGVRGIRLLDGD
+712 ATGVRGIRLLEGD
-725 RVVSLDAVDD
+725 RVVSFDVVDD

-786 DESVISITSDQQMVR
+786 DESVISISSDQQMVR
-801 SAVSDFSVQ
+801 SPVAQFSVQ

-818 LVRLSEGATLV
+818 LVRLSEGAQLV
-829 SVSVCEGEEEEAG
+829 SVSVCEGAEECNV
-842 ADAPA
+842 A
-847 AEGAPAEAPAS
+847 AEAAPETEAAPEAPQQ
-858 VPPADAE
+858 
-865 AGTPGAGAPA
+865 
-875 VEGGEGSP
+875 
-883 GPEAEA
+883 

>member
-1 MSEETTD
+1 
-8 VDEVAAAAAM
+8 
-18 EDIAIEESMSRDYI
+18 MSRDYI

-59 YAMHMLNNTWN
+59 YAMHKLGNVWN

-131 YTEVRMQRVTE
+131 YTEVRMQRVAE

-160 ETLEEPTVLPAKLP
+160 ETMEEPTVLPAKLP

-202 GIDYYVQH
+202 GIDYYVAH
-210 REDCTIDDLMQ
+210 RDDCTIDDLMQ

-235 GRNGINAMYRL
+235 GRNGINAMYKL

-252 VRGKAEVRREKNGRE
+252 VRGKAEIETRENGRE
-267 SIVITEIPYGVNK
+267 RIVITEIPYGVNK
-280 REMIEHM
+280 AEMIKHM
-287 AQLVKDKVITGISD
+287 ADLVKDKVIAGVSD
-301 IRDLSGGH
+301 IRDES
-309 TKDAKGNVK
+309 KAD
-318 KDAKNDEVRIEI
+318 VRIVVEV
-330 DLKRDAVGEIVLNFL
+330 KRDAMAEIVLNHL

-378 YVDHRFDVITRRT
+378 YTDHRFNVITRRT
-391 RFELRKAQARKH
+391 RFELKKAQARKH
-403 IVEGLL
+403 ILDGLL

-419 SIIRSSKTRDEAKA
+419 SIIRSSKTRDEAKQ
-433 RLQERFAFTDLQVN
+433 RLVERFGFTDLQVN

-465 AEELQ
+465 SEELA
-470 KLLETIAELESILAD
+470 KLLETIAELEAILAD

-492 IRADLADIKAR
+492 IRSDLADIKAK
-503 YCAKEDSR
+503 YCQKEDAK
-511 RRTELVA
+511 RRTALVA

-543 VKRVPLT
+543 IKRVPLT
-550 EYREQKRGGHGVR
+550 EYREQKRGGHGVK
-563 GAQVKEEDFIR
+563 GAQVKEEDFMR

-585 MFFTNTGR
+585 LFFTNTGR
-593 LFLKD
+593 LFMKD

-610 GRPLINLLNLQDGE
+610 GRPLVNLLNLQEGE
-624 QVLELLPIRSFEG
+624 QVLNLLPIRSFDG
-637 DVDVFFATVKGT
+637 DIDVFFATVGGT

-654 LGEFKNVN
+654 LGEYKNVN
-662 KAGIRAINIDEGD
+662 KSGIRAINIDEGD
-675 ALEDVRLVKPDDDVI
+675 SLVDVRLVKPDDDVI
-690 MLTKNGRAM
+690 MLTKDGRAM
-699 RFASSDVRRMGRT
+699 RFAASEVRRMGRG
-712 ATGVRGIRLLDGD
+712 ATGVRGIRLREGD
-725 RVVSLDAVDD
+725 KVVSLDAVDD
-735 SKTLFIATANGYG
+735 SKTLFIATENGYG

-786 DESVISITSDQQMVR
+786 DENVISITSDQQMVR
-801 SAVSDFSVQ
+801 SAVADFRVQ
-810 GRMAQGVK
+810 GRQAQGVK

-829 SVSVCEGEEEEAG
+829 SVSVCEGGEEAEKQS
-842 ADAPA
+842 APEDAPA
-847 AEGAPAEAPAS
+847 SGNAPAPEAP
-858 VPPADAE
+858 PAE
-865 AGTPGAGAPA
+865 
-875 VEGGEGSP
+875 
-883 GPEAEA
+883 

>member
-1 MSEETTD
+1 MSEEEDKVVSGAVAEAGMLED
-8 VDEVAAAAAM
+8 VN
-18 EDIAIEESMSRDYI
+18 IEEEMSRDYI

-59 YAMHMLNNTWN
+59 FAMHELHNSWN
-70 SKHLKSARIVG
+70 SKHVKSARVVG
-81 DVIGKYH
+81 EVIGKYH
-88 PHGDSA
+88 PHGDSS
-94 VYETIVR
+94 VYDTIVR

-147 LEKDTVDMAPNFD
+147 LEKDTVDMVPNYD

-210 REDCTIDDLMQ
+210 REECTIDELMQ

-235 GRNGINAMYRL
+235 GYNGINAMYKL

-252 VRGKAEVRREKNGRE
+252 VRGKAEVVTEKNGRE
-267 SIVITEIPYGVNK
+267 RIIITEIPYGVNK
-280 REMIEHM
+280 TEMIKHM
-287 AQLVKDKVITGISD
+287 ATLVKDKVIAGISD
-301 IRDLSGGH
+301 IRDES
-309 TKDAKGNVK
+309 KDDIRVVV
-318 KDAKNDEVRIEI
+318 EV
-330 DLKRDAVGEIVLNFL
+330 KRDAMGEVVLNHL
-345 YKHTQLQ
+345 YKHTALQ
-352 TTFGAIML
+352 STFGAIML
-360 AIDGGRPK
+360 AIVGGRPK
-368 ILNLKDFFRC
+368 ILNLKEFFAC
-378 YVDHRFDVITRRT
+378 YVDHRFEVITRRT
-391 RFELRKAQARKH
+391 RFELAKAKARKH
-403 IVEGLL
+403 IVDGLL

-419 SIIRSSKTRDEAKA
+419 RIIRSSSNREEAKTA
-433 RLQERFAFTDLQVN
+433 LQGRFGFSDLQVN
-447 AILEMRLYQLVG
+447 AILEMRLYQLTG

-465 AEELQ
+465 TDELA
-470 KLLETIAELESILAD
+470 KLLAAIAEFEAILSN

-492 IRADLADIKAR
+492 IREDLADLKAR
-503 YCAKEDSR
+503 YCAKDDSR
-511 RRTELVA
+511 RRTEIVA
-518 DENEVSMKDLVPD
+518 DVNEVSVKDLIPD
-531 APCVIT
+531 EPCVLT

-574 LVFVAQTHDSL
+574 LVFVAETHDEL

-593 LFLKD
+593 LFLKG
-598 AYQIPEAPRTSF
+598 AYEIPEAGKAGF
-610 GRPLINLLNLQDGE
+610 GRPLINLLNLQEGE
-624 QVLELLPIRSFEG
+624 QVLQLLPIRSFEG
-637 DVDVFFATVKGT
+637 DVDVFFATRNGT

-654 LGEFKNVN
+654 LGDYQNVN
-662 KAGIRAINIDEGD
+662 RAGIRAVNIEEGD
-675 ALEDVRLVKPDDDVI
+675 ELCDVRLVKPDDDVI
-690 MLTKNGRAM
+690 MLTRNGRAM
-699 RFASSDVRRMGRT
+699 RFAASEVRRMGRT
-712 ATGVRGIRLLDGD
+712 ATGVRGIRLLEGD
-725 RVVSLDAVDD
+725 RVVSFDVVDD
-735 SKTLFIATANGYG
+735 EKTLFIATENGFG

-786 DESVISITSDQQMVR
+786 GESVISITSDQQMVR
-801 SAVSDFSVQ
+801 SPVAQFSVQ

-818 LVRLSEGATLV
+818 LVRLSQGASLV
-829 SVSVCEGEEEEAG
+829 SVSVCEGSSEEEEA
-842 ADAPA
+842 DSQ
-847 AEGAPAEAPAS
+847 EAPQA
-858 VPPADAE
+858 
-865 AGTPGAGAPA
+865 
-875 VEGGEGSP
+875 
-883 GPEAEA
+883 

>member
-1 MSEETTD
+1 MAEEEIQNLESVAGTLED
-8 VDEVAAAAAM
+8 VNIEDE
-18 EDIAIEESMSRDYI
+18 MSRDYI

-59 YAMHMLNNTWN
+59 YSMHKLGIPF
-70 SKHLKSARIVG
+70 SAKHVKSARVVG

-117 NFGSIDGDGAAAMR
+117 NFGSIDGDKAAAMR
-131 YTEVRMQRVTE
+131 YTEVRMQKVTE
-142 ELLGD
+142 EMLGD
-147 LEKDTVDMAPNFD
+147 LEKDTVDMVPNFD
-160 ETLEEPTVLPAKLP
+160 ETLEEPSVLPAKLP

-202 GIDYYVQH
+202 GITYYVDH
-210 REDCTIDDLMQ
+210 RDDCTVDDLMQ

-235 GRNGINAMYRL
+235 GFNGIANMYKN
-246 GRGQLT
+246 GRGQLR
-252 VRGKAEVRREKNGRE
+252 VRGKAEVEVQKNGRE
-267 SIVITEIPYGVNK
+267 RIVITEIPYAVNK
-280 REMIEHM
+280 REMLVHM
-287 AQLVKDKVITGISD
+287 AELVKDKVLEGISD
-301 IRDLSGGH
+301 IRDES
-309 TKDAKGNVK
+309 KD
-318 KDAKNDEVRIEI
+318 DVRIIVE
-330 DLKRDAVGEIVLNFL
+330 LKRDAIGEIVLNHL
-345 YKHTQLQ
+345 YKHTELQ

-391 RFELRKAQARKH
+391 RFELKKAQARRH
-403 IVEGLL
+403 ILDGLL
-409 LAIDNLDEVV
+409 LAIANLDDVV
-419 SIIRSSKTRDEAKA
+419 SIIRSSANREEARS
-433 RLQERFAFTDLQVN
+433 RLQEKYGFSDLQVN
-447 AILEMRLYQLVG
+447 AILEMRLYQLTG

-465 AEELQ
+465 EAEMSELL
-470 KLLETIAELESILAD
+470 KTIAELEAILAD
-485 PEKVYAI
+485 PERIYSI
-492 IRADLADIKAR
+492 IKDDLAMLREKFASKAD
-503 YCAKEDSR
+503 AQ
-511 RRTELVA
+511 RRTEIVA
-518 DENEVSMKDLVPD
+518 DENEVSLKDLVPD

-543 VKRVPLT
+543 IKRVPLT
-550 EYREQKRGGHGVR
+550 EYREQRRGGHGVK

-593 LFLKD
+593 LFVKD
-598 AYQIPEAPRTSF
+598 AYQIQEAPRTSF
-610 GRPLINLLNLQDGE
+610 GRPLINLLNLQEGE

-637 DVDVFFATVKGT
+637 DVDVFFATRNGT

-654 LGEFKNVN
+654 LGDFKNVN
-662 KAGIRAINIDEGD
+662 KSGIRAINIDEGD
-675 ALEDVRLVKPDDDVI
+675 ELVEVRLVKPNDDVI
-690 MLTKNGRAM
+690 MLTKDGRAM
-699 RFASSDVRRMGRT
+699 RFAASDVRRMGRT
-712 ATGVRGIRLLDGD
+712 ATGVRGIRLREGD
-725 RVVSLDAVDD
+725 HVVSLDAVNDE
-735 SKTLFIATANGYG
+735 KTLFIATANGYG
-748 KRCEFKDFTRHGRG
+748 KRCEFADFTRHQRG

-786 DESVISITSDQQMVR
+786 DENVISITSDQQMVR

-829 SVSVCEGEEEEAG
+829 SVSVCEGEETEEAQ
-842 ADAPA
+842 
-847 AEGAPAEAPAS
+847 
-858 VPPADAE
+858 
-865 AGTPGAGAPA
+865 
-875 VEGGEGSP
+875 
-883 GPEAEA
+883 